1 MRIFNHIGAFSAL
14 IVIVLIGA
22 SCASRQIREHLAD
35 IESYIDSR
43 PDSALV
49 AIRQIDTTA
58 LRGRAAKAKYS
69 LLHAI
74 ALDKNYIDT
83 ADTRIVQPAVDW
95 YDHHGSPEERLKA
108 YYYQGREFYNDKQY
122 NKAAVS
128 YTIALESIG
137 ESKDFK
143 QNAMLYSAMADA
155 LIFTRDFVAASA
167 YLDKAISGFAECG
180 RKDWEM
186 VERYRKAQN
195 LVNLKE
201 WEKAE
206 EIFRELLNDD
216 SVPIGLRARIEADF
230 AMALV
235 TGPNKDNHS
244 AVELFTDAARIN
256 NGKLQDNNQ
265 YGAFAYS
272 LYCAG
277 ERERS
282 DSLMHSLQSRAGSED
297 LYFKYWSHSIMI
309 EKNEY
314 KSAYKTLK
322 RAKESADSIIETQYK
337 MSAANAQRAFL
348 ENANLEA
355 RLRSQQQKSTI
366 LLVILAAMVLALSA
380 LFVFKRITDRYVKE
394 KESIATILNSLE
406 ERMKEMK
413 KDNNTSKFKYLSELY
428 SVYTLVDNK
437 ESESSLRKSF
447 FLLKNKVGDLGDNE
461 ASQKRFEEL
470 LNKESDNIM
479 NRFRS
484 GFPDL
489 SEKEYRMAGYLFVGF
504 DNSIIGLLLKISPSN
519 VRVMKSRL
527 KSKVESSEAV
537 DKNVFKLYFNT

>member
-1 MRIFNHIGAFSAL
+1 
-14 IVIVLIGA
+14 
-22 SCASRQIREHLAD
+22 
-35 IESYIDSR
+35 
-43 PDSALV
+43 
-49 AIRQIDTTA
+49 
-58 LRGRAAKAKYS
+58 
-69 LLHAI
+69 
-74 ALDKNYIDT
+74 
-83 ADTRIVQPAVDW
+83 
-95 YDHHGSPEERLKA
+95 
-108 YYYQGREFYNDKQY
+108 
-122 NKAAVS
+122 
-128 YTIALESIG
+128 
-137 ESKDFK
+137 
-143 QNAMLYSAMADA
+143 
-155 LIFTRDFVAASA
+155 
-167 YLDKAISGFAECG
+167 
-180 RKDWEM
+180 
-186 VERYRKAQN
+186 
-195 LVNLKE
+195 
-201 WEKAE
+201 
-206 EIFRELLNDD
+206 
-216 SVPIGLRARIEADF
+216 
-230 AMALV
+230 
-235 TGPNKDNHS
+235 
-244 AVELFTDAARIN
+244 
-256 NGKLQDNNQ
+256 
-265 YGAFAYS
+265 
-272 LYCAG
+272 
-277 ERERS
+277 
-282 DSLMHSLQSRAGSED
+282 
-297 LYFKYWSHSIMI
+297 MI

-406 ERMKEMK
+406 ERMKEMM

-489 SEKEYRMAGYLFVGF
+489 SEKEYRMAGYLFAGF

>member
-1 MRIFNHIGAFSAL
+1 MA
-14 IVIVLIGA
+14 
-22 SCASRQIREHLAD
+22 HLSD

-43 PDSALV
+43 PDSALA
-49 AIRQIDTTA
+49 AIRQIDTA
-58 LRGRAAKAKYS
+58 DLRGRAVKAKYS

-95 YDHHGSPEERLKA
+95 YDRHGSPEERLKA

-155 LIFTRDFVAASA
+155 LTFTRDFVAASA

-216 SVPIGLRARIEADF
+216 AVPIGLRARIEADF

-297 LYFKYWSHSIMI
+297 LYFTYWSHSIMI

-355 RLRSQQQKSTI
+355 RLRSQQQKSII

-406 ERMKEMK
+406 ERMKEMM

-447 FLLKNKVGDLGDNE
+447 FFLKNKVGDLGDNE

-484 GFPDL
+484 DFPDL
-489 SEKEYRMAGYLFVGF
+489 SEKEYRMAGYLFAGF